1 MWVLNCLVVGLVAL
15 VVGAIVEW
23 VGILVVE
30 PLIERKKYKKI
41 LKEMQ
46 ENA

>member
-1 MWVLNCLVVGLVAL
+1 MWFLNCLVVGLVAL

-23 VGILVVE
+23 VDILVIE
-30 PLIERKKYKKI
+30 PLKERKKYKKI

-46 ENA
+46 KNA